1 MLSGELIGA
10 SVLRGEIQREVLDL
24 RKEEQEKTVEAQKE
38 DVVVVPDDAMK
49 VLSKVVVK
57 GVTAG
62 IDENIRAENI
72 KLGVSILGVEG
83 NVAPDKPDQE
93 KTIYPSEEEQVVRA
107 DSGYELAKV
116 VAKAVEV
123 ESYEVMPSTSEQVV
137 RASEGKWINR
147 VTVNPIQTETLSV
160 VPTQSEQTIEAPQSK
175 YYKKVNVSAVTN
187 SIDPNITAE
196 NIKKDVTI
204 LGVTGT
210 LESGVEATQ
219 QLIDLIEGDI
229 TTLNIP
235 NTTSKIKPYSFYN
248 CSGLTNITIPS
259 SVTSI
264 GLYAFNSCSSLTSI
278 TIPNSVKSIEMSAFN
293 DCSSLT
299 KVNITDIAKWCSI
312 SFGNDFSNPLF
323 YAKNLYLNNTLVT
336 DLVIPSGVTSIN
348 SYAFEYCSNLTSI
361 TIPSSVT
368 SIGSDVFSNCSSLTS
383 ITIPDSVTSIGNSA
397 FRICS
402 SLISITI
409 GNGVTRIGNYVFYN
423 CRNLTEM
430 TILATTPPTLGGTNA
445 ISTAT
450 TTIYIPAGTL
460 EAYQTATNWSSFAS
474 KFVELNEDGSKPE

>member
-24 RKEEQEKTVEAQKE
+24 RKEEQEKVVEAGRE

-93 KTIYPSEEEQVVRA
+93 KTIYPSEEEQIVRA

-160 VPTQSEQTIEAPQSK
+160 TPTQSEQTIDAPQDK
-175 YYKKVNVSAVTN
+175 YYKEVNVGAVT
-187 SIDPNITAE
+187 SGIDPNITAE

-210 LESGVEATQ
+210 LEGGVEDTQ

-229 TTLNIP
+229 TILNIP
-235 NTTSKIKPYSFYN
+235 NSASKIRNYAFYY
-248 CSGLTNITIPS
+248 CDKLTSVTIPS
-259 SVTSI
+259 GVTSI
-264 GLYAFNSCSSLTSI
+264 GNFAFEYCKSLKSITIPEGVTSIGGAAFRDCRSLTSI
-278 TIPNSVKSIEMSAFN
+278 TIPESVTSIGGSAFYR
-293 DCSSLT
+293 CSSL
-299 KVNITDIAKWCSI
+299 KSITIPDGVITLEGSAFTYCSGLT
-312 SFGNDFSNPLF
+312 S
-323 YAKNLYLNNTLVT
+323 VT
-336 DLVIPSGVTSIN
+336 IGSGVTKIGDETF
-348 SYAFEYCSNLTSI
+348 YGCSNLTSI
-361 TIPSSVT
+361 TIGDGIT
-368 SIGSDVFSNCSSLTS
+368 HIGNYSFQDCYRLKS
-383 ITIPDSVTSIGNSA
+383 ITIPS
-397 FRICS
+397 
-402 SLISITI
+402 
-409 GNGVTRIGNYVFYN
+409 GVTYIGQVAFYG
-423 CRNLTEM
+423 CSNLTTM
-430 TILATTPPTLGGTNA
+430 TILAMTPPTLSSTNA
-445 ISTAT
+445 ISSAT
-450 TTIYIPAGTL
+450 TKIYIPAGTL
-460 EAYQTATNWSSFAS
+460 SAYQSATNWSSFAS
-474 KFVELNEDGSKPE
+474 KFVELN